1 MSLITTPPP
10 LRRPIKTHLAALD
23 PEAVRSAIRQEL
35 DRGGQVFY
43 VVPRVEGIEEV
54 AAGLRGMLPGLKLL
68 VAHGQM
74 AEGELESAMV
84 AFNAG
89 EADVMLCTTIVESG
103 LDIPRVN
110 TILIEDS
117 QKFGLSQLY
126 QLRGRVGRSG
136 IQAHAWLFY
145 PGDASLSDAARQRLR
160 AIQEFAQLGSGYQL
174 AMRDMEIRG
183 VGNLLGVEQ
192 SGQMET
198 IGFDLYMEMLQE
210 ELAEIRGQDIPA
222 VDDTQIDLSVT
233 AFIPADW
240 VTEADE
246 KMAAYRAA
254 ADCDSREGLLQLA
267 ADWVDR
273 YGPLPAPVQSL
284 LQMME
289 IKLLAKRCGFSRIKP
304 EKPNLVLETPMEEPA
319 FRRLRQGLATHLHGR
334 LVYQAGSGTTAKVLA
349 RGLGVLAPDKQ
360 LDELKSWL
368 ETMAAQIPDADGLS
382 AAEREA
388 KQQADNAAV
397 LSV

>member
-1 MSLITTPPP
+1 
-10 LRRPIKTHLAALD
+10 
-23 PEAVRSAIRQEL
+23 
-35 DRGGQVFY
+35 
-43 VVPRVEGIEEV
+43 
-54 AAGLRGMLPGLKLL
+54 
-68 VAHGQM
+68 
-74 AEGELESAMV
+74 
-84 AFNAG
+84 
-89 EADVMLCTTIVESG
+89 
-103 LDIPRVN
+103 
-110 TILIEDS
+110 
-117 QKFGLSQLY
+117 
-126 QLRGRVGRSG
+126 
-136 IQAHAWLFY
+136 
-145 PGDASLSDAARQRLR
+145 
-160 AIQEFAQLGSGYQL
+160 
-174 AMRDMEIRG
+174 MRDMEIRG

-284 LQMME
+284 LQLME

-388 KQQADNAAV
+388 KQQADNQAV